1 MKRKLVKVL
10 LVGVTIL
17 SGFYLNV
24 PVKASETENT
34 LPELEKQI
42 EDNVTE
48 EDFTYIVL
56 EDGTAEITG
65 YTGENKESLMVPG
78 TIGGYKVTS
87 IGDYAFSG
95 CQFLGNLSLP
105 DGLVN
110 VGEHAFE
117 RQGFTGNLHI
127 PDTVTSI
134 GAYAFYGCR
143 FTGDL
148 IVPESVKTIGEC
160 GLARVTQGNSSY
172 VHTNYLKIDKIQP
185 GFSEKAF
192 IESVS
197 IHGKWVMRAGEKYQ
211 CSVNSGYGHL
221 ELPSF
226 MIAGWSSA
234 DPNIATVDENGMVT
248 AVGVGQ
254 TKIIVRMYNGIEA
267 SEELSVDKKVD
278 GINQGNI
285 TWYIPQKIKLGYE
298 FRNPNG
304 RHNINIGRGL
314 AIGKTNGLSKF
325 ADGKHYCLC
334 AADKRWGSV
343 FNYLPAG
350 VMDEGCL
357 ITADEVYSN
366 FNGFYAVRL
375 GSITFQLS
383 IVDASNN
390 WEKTPLG
397 EPYTVTVE
405 EPVIETNEPTQ
416 VSVGDTITLKS
427 ELQNT
432 DLQNKSV
439 LPYKEMVKD
448 GVGGIYSYEL
458 IYEPQFT
465 IEEGANLVECS
476 NGDFSHM
483 LKASE
488 QLKFK
493 GTGTVKIKVRYQ
505 HLKLDIESGDFYS
518 PEKTITIQVKEKS
531 QNNAQ
536 SNKKTQKV
544 SKITLSG
551 ISNKIAAGKKIKLT
565 AKVSPSNAANKKVKW
580 KSSNTK
586 VATVNSSGVVTLKK
600 NSAGKTVR
608 ITATA
613 TDGSGVKAQYK
624 ITSMKGAVK
633 KVTISGGKSVKAG
646 KTLKL
651 KGKVVATHKKAN
663 TKLKWTSSSKKYA
676 TVINSGKLKTYKA
689 GKGKTVKITAE
700 ATDGSGKK
708 KTVIIKIK

>member
-1 MKRKLVKVL
+1 MKRKLATVL
-10 LVGVTIL
+10 LVGAAIL

-48 EDFTYIVL
+48 GDFTYIVL
-56 EDGTAEITG
+56 ENGTAEITG
-65 YTGENKESLMVPG
+65 YTGENKESLMVPS

-148 IVPESVKTIGEC
+148 IVPESVEIIGEC
-160 GLARVTQGNSSY
+160 GLVAVTLGNSSDI
-172 VHTNYLKIDKIQP
+172 HTNYLKIDKIQP

-211 CSVNSGYGHL
+211 CSVNSGYGYL

-234 DPNIATVDENGMVT
+234 DPNIATVDENGMIT

-254 TKIIVRMYNGIEA
+254 TMITVRMYNGIERGIK
-267 SEELSVDKKVD
+267 LSVDKKVD
-278 GINQGNI
+278 GIGRGNI

-298 FRNPNG
+298 FSNPHD
-304 RHNINIGRGL
+304 RHIIGGGV
-314 AIGKTNGLSKF
+314 AIGKTNGLSRF
-325 ADGKHYCLC
+325 ADGKHYSLC
-334 AADKRWGSV
+334 EENKGWGGV
-343 FNYLPAG
+343 FNYFPIKAFLNTRN
-350 VMDEGCL
+350 L
-357 ITADEVYSN
+357 ITADEVY
-366 FNGFYAVRL
+366 FDFDGFYAVRPEA
-375 GSITFQLS
+375 ITFQLY

-405 EPVIETNEPTQ
+405 EPVIETNEPMQ

-432 DLQNKSV
+432 DLQNKPV

-448 GVGGIYSYEL
+448 GIEGKIYSYEL
-458 IYEPQFT
+458 IYEPQFI

-476 NGDFSHM
+476 NGNFSHT

-488 QLKFK
+488 QLRFK

-505 HLKLDIESGDFYS
+505 HLKLSSEIGDFCS

-531 QNNAQ
+531 QNNTQ
-536 SNKKTQKV
+536 GNKKTQKV

-551 ISNKIAAGKKIKLT
+551 ISDKIAAGKKIKLT

-586 VATVNSSGVVTLKK
+586 VATVSSSGVVTLKK
-600 NSAGKTVR
+600 NSAGKTVK

-613 TDGSGVKAQYK
+613 TDGSGMKAQYK

-633 KVTISGGKSVKAG
+633 KITISGGKSVKAG

-651 KGKVVATHKKAN
+651 KGKVAATHKKAN
-663 TKLKWTSSSKKYA
+663 TKLKWTSSNKKYA
-676 TVINSGKLKTYKA
+676 TVNNSGKLKTYKA
-689 GKGKTVKITAE
+689 GKGKKVKITAE